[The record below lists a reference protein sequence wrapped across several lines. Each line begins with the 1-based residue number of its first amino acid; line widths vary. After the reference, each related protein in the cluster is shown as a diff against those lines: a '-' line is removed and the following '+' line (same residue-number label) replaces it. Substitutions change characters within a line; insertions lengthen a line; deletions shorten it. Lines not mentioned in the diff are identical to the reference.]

1 MTSSDDS
8 FVHLHVH
15 SEYSMLDG
23 AARVKPLIDAAIAEK
38 MPAVAVTDHG
48 NMFGSF
54 DFWRTAT
61 AAGIKPIIGTEAYVT
76 PGTHR
81 SDKTRVRWGSSA
93 QGRDDVSGSGA
104 YTHMTL
110 LSETTEGMHN
120 LFRMSSLASIE
131 GYYFKP
137 RMDRE
142 LLSTYAKGVIGT
154 TGCAGGEI
162 QTRLRLGQYDEAKK
176 AAAEFQDIFGKDNF
190 FCEVMD
196 HGIDVERRT
205 MTDLFRLAK
214 ELDLPL
220 LATNDL
226 HYTHAHDAKAHAALL
241 CVQSGSTL
249 DDPNRFKFDAD
260 EFYLKSAEQMR
271 QLFRDHP
278 EACDNTL
285 AIAERCNVEF
295 NTSASYMPRF
305 PVPEG
310 ENEETWFLKEVE
322 RGLHIR
328 YPNGIPDD
336 VRARANYE
344 AGVIVQMGFPGY
356 FLVVSDFIKWSK
368 ENGIRVGPG
377 RGSGAGSMV
386 AYAMKIT
393 DLDPLVHGLIFE
405 RFLNPDRVSMPDFDV
420 DFDDRRRG
428 EVIHYVT
435 EKYGDE
441 RVAQI
446 VTYGTIK
453 AKQALKDSSRVL
465 GFPFGM
471 GDKLTKAMPPPVM
484 GKDVP
489 LTGIFDKTHPRYKE
503 TVDLRT
509 IVETD
514 PEAKTVFDTALGIE
528 NLKRQWGVH
537 AAGVIMSSDPLI
549 DIIPIMKREQDG
561 QIVTQFDYP
570 ACEALGLIK
579 MDFLGLR
586 NLTIVSDA
594 LDNIESNRGHRI
606 ELEELPLDDPGAYE
620 LLARGDTLGVFQ
632 LDGGPMRSLLRSM
645 KPDNFEDISAVIAL
659 YRPGPMGADSH
670 TNYALRKNGLQKI
683 TPIHPELEEPL
694 QEILGQT
701 YGLIIYQEQVMSVA
715 QKVAGFSLGQA
726 DILRRAMG
734 KKKKSELDKQFEG
747 FSGGMRERGY
757 SDAAV
762 KALWDI
768 LLPFSDYAFN
778 KAHSAAYG
786 VVSYWTAYLKAHY
799 PAEYMAALL
808 TSVGDARDKL
818 AVYLNEC
825 RRMGIQVLPPDVNQ
839 SIGFFAAVGEDIR
852 FGLGAVRNVGFNVVE
867 AIRATREREGEFTS
881 FHDFLRKVPL
891 QVANKRTMESLI
903 KAGAFDSLGATRRGL
918 IEIHEDAVESAVSL
932 KRNEANGQVDL
943 FGGIF
948 ELDATAEAVPDRP
961 EWSKKDKLAFERD
974 MLGLYVSDHP
984 LAGLELELA
993 KHASTTI
1000 TDLLTSDH
1008 TEDGDTVTIAGLTTS
1023 VQHRVA
1029 KTSGNQYG
1037 MIQVEDFGGEITV
1050 MFMGKAYQE
1059 FAPTLVNDSVVVVR
1073 GRVSMRDDG
1082 MNLHAYSIFSPEV
1095 GQGGSSGPLTL
1106 TMPDFRATTDVVTQL
1121 GGILTRHSGDAE
1133 VRLKLVR
1140 GDTAR
1145 LFEIPYPVKVTPDL
1159 FGELKSLLGPN
1170 CLG

>member
-1 MTSSDDS
+1 MPASDDS

-15 SEYSMLDG
+15 SEFSMLDG
-23 AARVKPLIDAAIAEK
+23 AARVKPLIDAAVSEG

-61 AAGIKPIIGTEAYVT
+61 AAGIKPIIGTEAYIT

-81 SDKTRVRWGSSA
+81 TDKTRVKWGTSA
-93 QGRDDVSGSGA
+93 QSRDDVSGSGA

-137 RMDRE
+137 RMDRD
-142 LLSTYAKGVIGT
+142 LLATYAKGVIGT

-162 QTRLRLGQYDEAKK
+162 QTRLRLGQYEEAKA
-176 AAAEFQDIFGKDNF
+176 AAAEFRDIFGKENF

-220 LATNDL
+220 VATNDL

-260 EFYLKSAEQMR
+260 EFYLKSAQQMR
-271 QLFRDHP
+271 QIFRDHP

-305 PVPEG
+305 PVPAG
-310 ENEETWFLKEVE
+310 ETEETWFIQEVE
-322 RGLHIR
+322 RGLVAR
-328 YPNGIPDD
+328 YPNGISDD

-428 EVIHYVT
+428 EVINYVT
-435 EKYGDE
+435 RKYGDE

-503 TVDLRT
+503 AVDIRT

-514 PEAKTVFDTALGIE
+514 AEARTVFDTALGIE

-594 LDNIESNRGHRI
+594 LDNIESNRGTRI
-606 ELEELPLDDPGAYE
+606 ELEELALDDPGAYE

-632 LDGGPMRSLLRSM
+632 LDGGPMRSLLRLM

-670 TNYALRKNGLQKI
+670 TNYALRKNGLQAI

-694 QEILGQT
+694 EEILGGT
-701 YGLIIYQEQVMSVA
+701 HGLIIYQEQVMSVA
-715 QKVAGFSLGQA
+715 QKLAGFSLGQA

-757 SDAAV
+757 SDPAIKAV
-762 KALWDI
+762 WDI

-808 TSVGDARDKL
+808 TSVGDSKDK
-818 AVYLNEC
+818 AAIYLNEC

-867 AIRATREREGEFTS
+867 AIRAAREAEGEFTS

-891 QVANKRTMESLI
+891 QVANKRTIESLI

-918 IEIHEDAVESAVSL
+918 IEVHEDAVDSAVSL

-948 ELDATAEAVPDRP
+948 DLDAPAESAPDRP
-961 EWSKKDKLAFERD
+961 EWSKKDKLAFERE

-984 LAGLELELA
+984 LAGLELQLA
-993 KHASTTI
+993 KHATTTI
-1000 TDLLTSDH
+1000 TDLLTSEH
-1008 TEDGDTVTIAGLTTS
+1008 TQDGDTVTIAGLVTS

-1050 MFMGKAYQE
+1050 MFMGKAYLE
-1059 FAPTLVNDSVVVVR
+1059 FAPTLINDSVVVVR

-1095 GQGGSSGPLTL
+1095 DHGGVSGPLTL
-1106 TMPDFRATTDVVTQL
+1106 TMPDARATTELVTQL

-1140 GDTAR
+1140 GDVAR
-1145 LFEIPYPVKVTPDL
+1145 VFEIPYPVKVTPDL